1 MPGTWI
7 SRTIMMDM
15 DVDTAIE
22 ESTFIMVEALEYRFF
37 KCSIEWEE
45 YIREDIYNEI
55 MGIVN
60 KFPVEI
66 AAQIVYDP
74 RDADIST
81 SLIESYLEDWTKP
94 DDYDDDPEGLCAGQK

>member
-1 MPGTWI
+1 
-7 SRTIMMDM
+7 
-15 DVDTAIE
+15 
-22 ESTFIMVEALEYRFF
+22 
-37 KCSIEWEE
+37 
-45 YIREDIYNEI
+45 

-74 RDADIST
+74 GDADIST

-94 DDYDDDPEGLCAGQK
+94 DDYDDDPGRLCRAEMKLPAVGVYWM